1 MIGKICVRLIL
12 LKTKRMPAHPIPL
25 LATGIVCENRG
36 MEEYDDCVEL
46 IFMGDE
52 RQAIDFLQGDPYRNI
67 WTISTLKRYGAF
79 NLGLP
84 EQGSF
89 YGYFDDSDGLAGL
102 LYCNN
107 LGCWR
112 FHAASEDVLAALM
125 RAAISDERR
134 PISITGDPAV
144 LEGALVMEKRSLTV
158 LERGVGGRLRIEKRR
173 LYAGARR
180 HGPYRS
186 RRRPGRDGRV
196 GEGPAD
202 PPPGPGGGQFIPA
215 RRVLELAKKGRAAVL
230 SDGRRLAAKAE
241 LEVEI
246 DRCSQL
252 SGVFTRP
259 EARGRGAATAVC
271 SLICGLALAEGRE
284 VCLETQADNQAALA
298 LYAGIGFRKHGD
310 SLIARF
316 EES

>member
-1 MIGKICVRLIL
+1 MTVQERELEAVYV
-12 LKTKRMPAHPIPL
+12 LKKDDFTQAPD
-25 LATGIVCENRG
+25 G
-36 MEEYDDCVEL
+36 MARIAAADDLDEMVEL
-46 IFMGDE
+46 EKG
-52 RQAIDFLQGDPYRNI
+52 LQI
-67 WTISTLKRYGAF
+67 HL
-79 NLGLP
+79 LG
-84 EQGSF
+84 
-89 YGYFDDSDGLAGL
+89 
-102 LYCNN
+102 
-107 LGCWR
+107 
-112 FHAASEDVLAALM
+112 
-125 RAAISDERR
+125 RAADNSF
-134 PISITGDPAV
+134 
-144 LEGALVMEKRSLTV
+144 
-158 LERGVGGRLRIEKRR
+158 LR
-173 LYAGARR
+173 
-180 HGPYRS
+180 
-186 RRRPGRDGRV
+186 
-196 GEGPAD
+196 
-202 PPPGPGGGQFIPA
+202 

-271 SLICGLALAEGRE
+271 TIICGLALAEGRE